1 MKNAKLGSLERISGQ
16 LLAEARDRKRR
27 VRLRLRDLR
36 GDWIQCPVRGP
47 LLPNGRPAPQWV
59 FYRNAVNNHR
69 AATAQLNALLRIL
82 PKSELAPVNERTNAR
97 I

>member
-1 MKNAKLGSLERISGQ
+1 MIETTTPPSRSMQRMVRQ

-27 VRLRLRDLR
+27 VQLRLRDLR
-36 GDWIQCPVRGP
+36 GDWIRCPVRGP

-82 PKSELAPVNERTNAR
+82 PNVKLCEEGGK
-97 I
+97 